1 MWKKA
6 LNCTYFEVTIVQ
18 PQTKEVSYRGVV
30 ISAYKNI
37 FLNISHIAQRFS
49 HSNDWLQNIQFGWY
63 RVKEARLGKL
73 GYVTCPSQVLSSF
86 VL

>member
-49 HSNDWLQNIQFGWY
+49 HSND
-63 RVKEARLGKL
+63 
-73 GYVTCPSQVLSSF
+73 
-86 VL
+86 